1 MWNWIESGCMRELVR
16 IAPLLLAVLPVAAR
30 SAVLIPVSQS
40 TITVTGAGLNGETYN
55 LTKAY
60 GDWFY
65 TAQDAHASLTLLTG
79 AGAHQAQLSLE
90 WDGRALTQTID
101 RANNDST
108 VNNGTGGFVF
118 DLHLKG
124 TGVYGQELR
133 PGGGDAITVTI
144 TKMDDQSLEATLA
157 GTATGTAA
165 VRISGAI
172 KLHRSSA
179 GLVSGTFGGC
189 DPHIY
194 DKLAGA
200 EWRSPSE
207 CEVKFNAYVLQGL
220 LPVVAPVESGLQ
232 AAGWTEAKKPR
243 LDAIDSIPRGSEKKP
258 FQLVNRGGGAF
269 DYTFSLPPNSKV
281 YQQYNQ
287 AAMDAMQKAM
297 GQALKGGPAGGQ
309 AAMDAAQ
316 EAARALQENTSV
328 GISVAINQASL
339 EISDFKGGHTVTPLA
354 GGGYSIEVP
363 YAQPATGGGV
373 DAAVRMTY
381 VFVGAWAAAPGST
394 PASSG
399 DESIQVK
406 GVLNPAKLLAVQNL
420 EIRIQGGTAETQQ
433 VIGAMDWN
441 TLRGLVAK

>member
-144 TKMDDQSLEATLA
+144 TKMDDQSLEATFA

-200 EWRSPSE
+200 ESSSPATAGRSGSAGSAPAGPTSSSPPPEPPAQPGRTPARPMGGAIPFTRSDRPYSE
-207 CEVKFNAYVLQGL
+207 ARCDRAGVTSAAYVRRFRSGASGRHALCGL
-220 LPVVAPVESGLQ
+220 AP
-232 AAGWTEAKKPR
+232 TR
-243 LDAIDSIPRGSEKKP
+243 R
-258 FQLVNRGGGAF
+258 
-269 DYTFSLPPNSKV
+269 PP
-281 YQQYNQ
+281 
-287 AAMDAMQKAM
+287 
-297 GQALKGGPAGGQ
+297 GPG
-309 AAMDAAQ
+309 
-316 EAARALQENTSV
+316 
-328 GISVAINQASL
+328 
-339 EISDFKGGHTVTPLA
+339 
-354 GGGYSIEVP
+354 
-363 YAQPATGGGV
+363 AQPAASGAAGG
-373 DAAVRMTY
+373 AAN
-381 VFVGAWAAAPGST
+381 GAARFSGWCRPR
-394 PASSG
+394 SS
-399 DESIQVK
+399 S
-406 GVLNPAKLLAVQNL
+406 
-420 EIRIQGGTAETQQ
+420 
-433 VIGAMDWN
+433 
-441 TLRGLVAK
+441 